1 MGLHGLLLKYQTC
14 VSSVCW
20 GVLAPLRTKHQT
32 HGPTDALRPCAARL
46 CSTSRALSPGSVRL
60 PGLRL
65 KLMCRPSTD
74 TLLTS
79 SCRTRRTNSENG
91 TLITR
96 VSLSPSPRRPP
107 MGHRRMRKNSMT
119 RLNSSRTGCCILL
132 LLLEP
137 LPLLPL
143 LLLSHAN
150 GFQLLLLLLVEGG
163 GRGAGGGA
171 TCCVVLLG
179 LLLLPVLLLLGSPS
193 SLPAMA
199 LLALLLPLPKLLL
212 LLLACPA
219 AEPVLLLS
227 LAALHTW
234 PAVLLRA
241 RGPPGK
247 GCLREASRSCMT

>member
-1 MGLHGLLLKYQTC
+1 MGCCTHIRVSLLSAVECLPHCDHDTTDARPHR
-14 VSSVCW
+14 
-20 GVLAPLRTKHQT
+20 LAAPLRHAFAPQK
-32 HGPTDALRPCAARL
+32 P
-46 CSTSRALSPGSVRL
+46 SPGSVRL

-91 TLITR
+91 TLMTR

-119 RLNSSRTGCCILL
+119 RLNSSRTGCILL

-179 LLLLPVLLLLGSPS
+179 LLLLPLVLLGSPS
-193 SLPAMA
+193 SLPALV

-212 LLLACPA
+212 LLLPCPA
-219 AEPVLLLS
+219 AAPVLLLS

-247 GCLREASRSCMT
+247 GCLREASRSCMR